1 MVVLYD
7 CDGTSVGNIRSPLR
21 KVYNRMKSAGLEPK
35 VILGGIQALQSAP
48 FSSLLERPTTIPFA
62 VAVQPTVHNSVQ
74 SLEASEDNDED
85 SETPDLEEVR
95 TAVDPVRRS
104 IHWMPSMILDRKLYL
119 GRTDQASDQQVIESL
134 GITHILSTSRVR
146 ATKFRN
152 LVYILV
158 NKASFTTSS
167 QECLGLTTNFILE
180 ALAGGGRV
188 LVHGCDGFDQS
199 AAVVTAALMRLQQAT
214 LEDCLWFLETCRAG
228 VNISSNLLRTLAN
241 IEQELFGR
249 QLSDVS
255 ALWCYNE

>member
-1 MVVLYD
+1 MLYD

-21 KVYNRMKSAGLEPK
+21 KLYIKLTSIGLEPK
-35 VILGGIQALQSAP
+35 VVLGGIQALQSPP
-48 FSSLLERPTTIPFA
+48 FSSLLERPRTIPFA
-62 VAVQPTVHNSVQ
+62 VAVQPTVNNSVE
-74 SLEASEDNDED
+74 SLQGSQED
-85 SETPDLEEVR
+85 SESDTPELEVVR
-95 TAVDPVRRS
+95 AVDPVRRS

-119 GRTDQASDQQVIESL
+119 GRTDQASDPTVIQSL
-134 GITHILSTSRVR
+134 AITHILSTSRVR

-158 NKASFTTSS
+158 NKASFSVSS
-167 QECLGLTTNFILE
+167 LRLTTNFILE
-180 ALAGGGRV
+180 ALEGGGAV

-214 LEDCLWFLETCRAG
+214 LEDCLWYLHTCRPE
-228 VNISSNLLRTLAN
+228 VNISNNVIRILACL
-241 IEQELFGR
+241 EEEMFGR